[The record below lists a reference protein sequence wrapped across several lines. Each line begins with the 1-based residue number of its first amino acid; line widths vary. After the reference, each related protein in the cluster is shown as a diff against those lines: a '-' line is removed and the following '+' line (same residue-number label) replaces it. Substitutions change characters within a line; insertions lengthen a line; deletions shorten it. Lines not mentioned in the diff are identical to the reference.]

1 MSQEYKQQLLT
12 STYVPY
18 VPGTEQDNYKCFSM
32 DSLKE
37 FFKVHK
43 VGIRLFFFSGEEMT
57 QSIKLPSKI
66 IQLINSRVKTG
77 TQVCLSKKK
86 NSHVLSNTLGR
97 LERSLM
103 QSCLPSHSPLGT
115 IRRGKNQSKWKIYT
129 DFHEAGNGKIIK

>member
-57 QSIKLPSKI
+57 QSIKLSSKI

-86 NSHVLSNTLGR
+86 IPMFFPIHLADERGRSVLF
-97 LERSLM
+97 
-103 QSCLPSHSPLGT
+103 T
-115 IRRGKNQSKWKIYT
+115 IS
-129 DFHEAGNGKIIK
+129 